1 MPGMAHPLVDQ
12 LRFTR
17 SEWLRALDGIPEAD
31 GAQRLQPMNSI
42 GWIVSHLAWHEQLS
56 FLTRLAG
63 VTPVPAANEHG
74 VSGEPASTPPL
85 SRAMETW
92 RAVVAA
98 ADPALEQLDTAAL
111 EAWLPRTRQPQ
122 TRIVGSAVQRVTYHY
137 WVHIGEIISIRQ
149 ILGHTDVPEF
159 VGDIDG
165 EAPYRA
171 EPLPAVRVL
180 AEAAPV
186 ERG

>member
-1 MPGMAHPLVDQ
+1 MRRMAHPLVDQ

-17 SEWLRALDGIPEAD
+17 REWLRALDGIPEKD
-31 GAQRLQPMNSI
+31 GVVRLQPMNSI

-56 FLTRLAG
+56 FLTRLQG
-63 VTPVPAANEHG
+63 VTLVPAANEHG
-74 VSGEPASTPPL
+74 VSGAPASTPPL
-85 SRAMETW
+85 SQALETW
-92 RAVVAA
+92 RAVTAA
-98 ADPALEQLDTAAL
+98 TDQVLNTLDTAAL

-122 TRIVGSAVQRVTYHY
+122 TRTVGSTVQRVIYHY
-137 WVHIGEIISIRQ
+137 WSHIGEIIAIRQ
-149 ILGHTDVPEF
+149 ILGHADVPEF

-171 EPLPAVRVL
+171 EPLPVVRVL
-180 AEAAPV
+180 AEAGPA